1 MAPREGPRR
10 KGGRSRASRRA
21 EQADCCGLE
30 TTPRRQRKVPPQAA
44 VESTSTVKLS
54 PSADTTTHLFE
65 PPSSLPPSPQLQPS
79 APPQRRSVSFDLEA
93 GTQHEITPYAE
104 VYGLHPSEFLFE
116 RHDFVLL
123 LADEELGCYA
133 PDDGDNVDEDTEED
147 EEDEDI
153 QDPTGEDSWVLVP
166 AGC

>member
-1 MAPREGPRR
+1 MG
-10 KGGRSRASRRA
+10 
-21 EQADCCGLE
+21 
-30 TTPRRQRKVPPQAA
+30 
-44 VESTSTVKLS
+44 
-54 PSADTTTHLFE
+54 TTHLSG

-123 LADEELGCYA
+123 LADEDWAAMLRT
-133 PDDGDNVDEDTEED
+133 TEIMLTRIRRRTKKMKIYKIPRER
-147 EEDEDI
+147 
-153 QDPTGEDSWVLVP
+153 TV
-166 AGC
+166 